1 MRCGRLEREQMIAWL
16 QENQT
21 RWVID
26 ASHPY
31 AEVVS
36 RNIMN
41 ACEAAGVLLSRY
53 QRPEQLSGL
62 THPQLYTVQ
71 SIPQACEVARRF
83 GDRVLLTTGSKDLA
97 IWREGLPEKRCWR
110 AFCLYLR
117 SFSNARIWDLA
128 SVKSSHCVGR
138 LAPSSTPR
146 FIASVRLM
154 W

>member
-1 MRCGRLEREQMIAWL
+1 M
-16 QENQT
+16 
-21 RWVID
+21 ID

-83 GDRVLLTTGSKDLA
+83 GDRVLLTTGSK
-97 IWREGLPEKRCWR
+97 IWPRREGLPEKTLLARVL
-110 AFCLYLR
+110 LYLR

>member
-1 MRCGRLEREQMIAWL
+1 M
-16 QENQT
+16 
-21 RWVID
+21 ID

-36 RNIMN
+36 RNIMS

-62 THPQLYTVQ
+62 THPHLHTVQ
-71 SIPQACEVARRF
+71 SIQQACEVARRF
-83 GDRVLLTTGSKDLA
+83 GERVLLTTGSKDLA

-110 AFCLYLR
+110 ACCLYLK
-117 SFSNARIWDLA
+117 SFSNALIWALA
-128 SVKSSHCVGR
+128 SVRSSPCADR

-146 FIASVRLM
+146 FIVSVRLM